1 MKLTVEQI
9 YKIEETLVLNGV
21 VYDDIKIEL
30 TDHIA
35 SDIEEVMINQGVDF
49 KTALINSFDKW
60 EVQLRPASNA
70 FWTPFWLNGPKL
82 FIDKWVKESK
92 KQSIYWLLLS
102 VFITFTT
109 IWIIMQS
116 KSNKFLVQLEQGYQ
130 ILLIVLIVFLF
141 IGRYLVYKSK
151 TKTIFSYMFN
161 VNSVVSVLILAI
173 LLISIEFDSYFIF
186 AINQKFIMKRLFF
199 TVFSNIWYIVYSIYS
214 FYFLYNHFQFE
225 RKLSKV

>member
-1 MKLTVEQI
+1 MKLTTEQI
-9 YKIEETLVLNGV
+9 SKIDETLVLNGV
-21 VYDDIKIEL
+21 IYDDIKIEL

-35 SDIEEVMINQGVDF
+35 SDIEKVMITQGIDF

-60 EVQLRPASNA
+60 EAQLKPASNA

-92 KQSIYWLLLS
+92 KQSFYWLLLS
-102 VFITFTT
+102 VVITFTT
-109 IWIIMQS
+109 VWITLQN
-116 KSNKFLVQLEQGYQ
+116 KSNKFLAQLEQGYE

-141 IGRYLVYKSK
+141 IGRYFVYKSA

-161 VNSVVSVLILAI
+161 VHCVGSVLILAI
-173 LLISIEFDSYFIF
+173 ILISIESDSYFIF

-199 TVFSNIWYIVYSIYS
+199 SVFSNIWYIVYSIYS
-214 FYFLYNHFQFE
+214 FYFLFNHFQFE